1 MISVRLWFEALP
13 QVGRRAAVFVDNFRQ
28 HHHTE
33 RLNIGRGSLG
43 GVCGAD
49 PATLNRKI
57 SDISALTNVFLS
69 RRWY

>member
-1 MISVRLWFEALP
+1 
-13 QVGRRAAVFVDNFRQ
+13 VFVDNFRQ